1 MNTDKSSE
9 TNPSFPEIETPASEE
24 NPMPGD
30 GMASSDSP
38 AADPT
43 GEAAK
48 FRELALRTAADFDNF
63 RKRAA
68 REREESIRYANA
80 SLIERLLP
88 VLDSFELG
96 LEAARSAE
104 GDSPVVAGF
113 EMVKRQLD
121 DFLRDS
127 GVEVIDAAG
136 AVFDPQ
142 VHDAMGGEFS
152 ADVPEGAV
160 IRQMRRGYKLR
171 DRVLR
176 AASVFVSKGPGPQ
189 E

>member
-1 MNTDKSSE
+1 MNTENSSE
-9 TNPSFPEIETPASEE
+9 PNEPASEGAGE
-24 NPMPGD
+24 NPTA
-30 GMASSDSP
+30 ASAVEVAEPVTPDP
-38 AADPT
+38 AE
-43 GEAAK
+43 EAAK
-48 FRELALRTAADFDNF
+48 FRDLAMRTAADFDNF

-68 REREESIRYANA
+68 REREDSIRYANA

-104 GDSPVVAGF
+104 GNSPVVAGF

-121 DFLRDS
+121 DFLKDS
-127 GVEVIDAAG
+127 GVEVIDAVG
-136 AVFDPQ
+136 ATFDPNH
-142 VHDAMGGEFS
+142 HDAMGSEFS
-152 ADVPEGAV
+152 AEVPEGGV
-160 IRQMRRGYKLR
+160 VRQLRRGYKLR

-176 AASVFVSKGPGPQ
+176 AASVFVSKGPAQ